1 MATYEYVYIEDVDV
15 QEIISFMEGFY
26 CFGRRE
32 VIAEPNEMQYYEAG
46 NRLFLFR
53 QLTEPRWVE
62 VSIDMDEL
70 YELDEIYRRISERF
84 STRVLFLYKQTT
96 SADARVALFENGTLL
111 RSIHQVYMP
120 HLGDLRIVQNFG
132 NRMKFEE
139 ELNLEFPTEYR
150 YATTDTISRTDINS
164 IMQVFGV
171 GPYKTDAACEYIH
184 VEVIKSRN

>member
-26 CFGRRE
+26 CFGRRA
-32 VIAEPNEMQYYEAG
+32 VLAEPNEMQYYEAG

-70 YELDEIYRRISERF
+70 YELDEVYRRISERF

-111 RSIHQVYMP
+111 RSIHQVYIP

-132 NRMKFEE
+132 KRLKFEE
-139 ELNLEFPTEYR
+139 ELQLEFPTEYR
-150 YATTDTISRTDINS
+150 YAPTDTISMSDINS
-164 IMQVFGV
+164 IMQYWGV
-171 GPYKTDAACEYIH
+171 GPYKTDESREYIH
-184 VEVIKSRN
+184 IEVIRSRN